1 MALKISDTW
10 LKKQAA
16 PVAGATTFWDSDI
29 PGFGLRVFAP
39 TKRHAAGARSF
50 FVNYRIGGREK
61 RFTIGSYPDW
71 SAEAARGEAKDLWR
85 RIDRGEDPALA
96 RKTQREAPTVR
107 DLAERYRVE
116 HLANKA
122 KSSQINDW
130 AMVKNDILPAMGDRK
145 VADVHDGD
153 IWALRNATPARGA
166 TVRANRVLA
175 VASKMFALAL
185 KRRKA
190 RTHRGGIRRRA
201 IPARASLAILRRKGA
216 VLLSRRARRPRRRVA
231 DLRQHAGCELPPVHH
246 AHRLSPG
253 RGHAR
258 DVGSVRGRAR
268 FLDQAVGS
276 DQAAQEAPCT
286 AWRRRYGTRR

>member
-130 AMVKNDILPAMGDRK
+130 AMVRGSSPALSKKTSAQSAQPPPSFRNSRENRL
-145 VADVHDGD
+145 
-153 IWALRNATPARGA
+153 WARSKRMDMASAGPSLGTPYSQ
-166 TVRANRVLA
+166 T
-175 VASKMFALAL
+175 F
-185 KRRKA
+185 
-190 RTHRGGIRRRA
+190 
-201 IPARASLAILRRKGA
+201 
-216 VLLSRRARRPRRRVA
+216 
-231 DLRQHAGCELPPVHH
+231 
-246 AHRLSPG
+246 
-253 RGHAR
+253 
-258 DVGSVRGRAR
+258 
-268 FLDQAVGS
+268 
-276 DQAAQEAPCT
+276 
-286 AWRRRYGTRR
+286 